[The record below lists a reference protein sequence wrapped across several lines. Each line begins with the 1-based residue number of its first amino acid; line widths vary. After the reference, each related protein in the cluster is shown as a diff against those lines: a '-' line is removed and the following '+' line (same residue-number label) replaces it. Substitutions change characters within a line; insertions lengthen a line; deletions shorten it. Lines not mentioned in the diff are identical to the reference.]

1 MQEKDISILLTEWT
15 DEINSALLKN
25 ETFCV
30 AVFSTDR
37 ELLFANNSM
46 TALFKGEPADSLL
59 NPSFDT
65 LLEKDATDTLIF
77 EGFLTLGDFFS
88 VNTSIWTQAY
98 RKKDKILIVGGVNA
112 VQLLEQNEIMHQ
124 LNREINNLQRELIKE
139 KHKLENTLA
148 QLNQTNQKLHEVNAT
163 KDQFISILG
172 HDLKNPFTTLLG
184 FSNLLITRFD
194 QYDRET
200 IKRHLETINKTS
212 SQIYN
217 LLNNLL
223 EWSRIQGD
231 KVAFNPETTNIY
243 LLVQETYDLFTYM
256 AKAKQITIEMDVA
269 EDIEVQ
275 IDREMIKTVIRNL
288 LNNAIKF
295 TPEDGKINISATKKE
310 AFVHVKVSDTG
321 AGMKQKTLN
330 KLFKI
335 GEIESR
341 PGTDGERGT
350 GFGLLLCK
358 EFIDKHGGE
367 IWAESEVGKG
377 SSFKFTIPR
386 NITA

>member
-59 NPSFDT
+59 NPSFET
-65 LLEKDATDTLIF
+65 LLEKDATDTLVF

-88 VNTSIWTQAY
+88 VNTSIWTQVY

-194 QYDRET
+194 QYERET